1 MKARTPKRAAEEN
14 EYDKVWR
21 EIDAEAEETK
31 QMGCFFCGENVDN
44 PCAHHHLR
52 GRIGRL
58 LTDKR
63 YIVRAHWN
71 HHQEYHDLPVSK
83 QKWREIFMENLRGKD
98 PQTYYKEREKENK

>member
-1 MKARTPKRAAEEN
+1 MRARTPKRSKEEE
-14 EYDKVWR
+14 EYARACD

-31 QMGCFFCGENVDN
+31 QMGCFFCGEDVAN

-52 GRIGRL
+52 GRTGRL

-63 YIVRAHWN
+63 YIVRAHWD
-71 HHQEYHDLPVSK
+71 HHQEYHDLPVRK
-83 QKWREIFMENLRGKD
+83 QKWREVFMENLREKD